1 MAQQEH
7 DREDLLAEAR
17 NLVQRASLKF
27 DPGLVAAEPTV
38 IVAGFRRD
46 GSLAIYFAA
55 DRVYQFTSAGQ
66 LRRAYLGEL
75 LYRAEQGSLVSL
87 QRVRSEHA
95 VELISRPLD
104 SQALAE
110 FLAEMLGY
118 LNELLRRM
126 QASNFELIGQ
136 VPAEENVVA
145 RVADWLALHLASI
158 RVASSPR
165 SR

>member
-7 DREDLLAEAR
+7 DREDLLAEAK

-27 DPGLVAAEPTV
+27 NPGLLDAEPAEAV
-38 IVAGFRRD
+38 VGFRRD

-55 DRVYQFTSAGQ
+55 DRVYQFTSGGQ

-75 LYRAEQGSLVSL
+75 LYKAEQGGLFSL

-104 SQALAE
+104 SQAQAA
-110 FLAEMLGY
+110 FLTEMHAH
-118 LNELLRRM
+118 LNELLRRV
-126 QASNFELIGQ
+126 QASSFELIGQ
-136 VPAEENVVA
+136 VPAEEDAIA
-145 RVADWLALHLASI
+145 RVVTWLEQHLPNVS
-158 RVASSPR
+158 VASSPR

>member
-7 DREDLLAEAR
+7 DREDLLAEAK
-17 NLVQRASLKF
+17 NLVLRASLKIE
-27 DPGLVAAEPTV
+27 PGLLAAELDEV
-38 IVAGFRRD
+38 VVGFRRD

-75 LYRAEQGSLVSL
+75 LYKAQQGGLVAL

-95 VELISRPLD
+95 VQLISRLLD
-104 SQALAE
+104 PQAQAE
-110 FLAEMLGY
+110 FLAEMQDY
-118 LNELLRRM
+118 LNALARRLRE
-126 QASNFELIGQ
+126 ASFELIGQ
-136 VPAEENVVA
+136 VPADVDVIARVVA
-145 RVADWLALHLASI
+145 WLEQHLVSI
-158 RVASSPR
+158 SVASSPR